1 MSEAQSSVAKAEE
14 DNDEKYEPSSQALS
28 YHIASQVFLCL
39 SFSIFLIVPKLL
51 HKIDDAIY
59 RRFTNFLGAS
69 LKNLLNI
76 CVCVYFYNV

>member
-28 YHIASQVFLCL
+28 YHIASQ
-39 SFSIFLIVPKLL
+39 
-51 HKIDDAIY
+51 IDDAIY
-59 RRFTNFLGAS
+59 RRFTNFLGAF

-76 CVCVYFYNV
+76 CVCIYFYNV